1 MRQLTVGKPTLI
13 TWSGVPTKI
22 KTNLFS
28 YNEEM
33 GFNKQELKEMSV
45 SCPSLLC
52 ADVRLKV
59 VPQFE
64 ILHNEAKIP
73 HEVLAKFP
81 SSLLAPR
88 VPTKARLRFLQS
100 LGRDQFDPKL
110 ANYISPDLLTVK
122 SDEIFCEKAARCSPV
137 LFDDYQRTL

>member
-1 MRQLTVGKPTLI
+1 MPN
-13 TWSGVPTKI
+13 KI
-22 KTNLFS
+22 KKNLFS

-33 GFNKQELKEMSV
+33 GFNKEELKEMSL

-52 ADVRLKV
+52 SHVRSRVL
-59 VPQFE
+59 PQFE

-81 SSLLAPR
+81 SSLLEPW
-88 VPTKARLRFLQS
+88 VPTRARLRFLQS
-100 LGRDQFDPKL
+100 LGRDQFEPKL
-110 ANYISPDLLTVK
+110 ANYISPEMLTVR

-137 LFDDYQRTL
+137 LFDEYQRTL

>member
-1 MRQLTVGKPTLI
+1 MPG
-13 TWSGVPTKI
+13 KI
-22 KTNLFS
+22 KKNLFG

-33 GFNKQELKEMSV
+33 GFTKEELKEMSL
-45 SCPSLLC
+45 SCPSLLS
-52 ADVRLKV
+52 ADVRMKV
-59 VPQFE
+59 IPQFE

-73 HEVLAKFP
+73 HDVLAKFP
-81 SSLLAPR
+81 SSLLAPW
-88 VPTKARLRFLQS
+88 VPTRSRLRFLQS

-110 ANYISPDLLTVK
+110 ANYINPELLTVK